1 MFAWR
6 KCNKWCLKLS
16 LKCEEK
22 AEVIRA
28 LSPGPHIEV
37 IEVHYHEAYD
47 RIIINAW
54 VTLTIVIKS
63 YCLCAVGNSTKE
75 ALCIDV
81 IVRRGHQ
88 DSTQF
93 VLYHVF
99 CRFICDFS
107 VKLHY
112 FLFKVERENSLIR
125 SMTNPK
131 ADVSTKEGRFF
142 PSTFLRATS
151 LSV

>member
-63 YCLCAVGNSTKE
+63 YCLCAVGTCSLT
-75 ALCIDV
+75 ALKK
-81 IVRRGHQ
+81 HFAL
-88 DSTQF
+88 T
-93 VLYHVF
+93 
-99 CRFICDFS
+99 
-107 VKLHY
+107 
-112 FLFKVERENSLIR
+112 
-125 SMTNPK
+125 
-131 ADVSTKEGRFF
+131 
-142 PSTFLRATS
+142 
-151 LSV
+151 